1 METGGSDSDDLLL
14 LLQKLSTRLLGDD
27 DIETLLDEVLDAA
40 VQVTGAD
47 MGSMQLFDAG
57 SGTLR
62 LRAYRGLDEAVAASF
77 GNIQPST
84 RTSCGRALAQGRR
97 VIAEDVR
104 TSDVFDEASRA
115 AMLAAGVMAA
125 QSTPLM
131 SRADELLGMISTHWR
146 SPHLPTAR
154 ALQLMD
160 VVARQAADLLER
172 AQSDQALRMSSAR
185 LQLLTDAIVQPQSGQ
200 TFDSLMDVVRAAA
213 RQLSQADGVSIV
225 LRDGGQYHYVDDKS
239 TRPRWPGQAF
249 PLLACVAD
257 WALRA
262 GQTAVVRDVYADERI
277 PANVCEPAFIKS
289 LLMVPVGL
297 PEPIAAVGAYWSY
310 RHDADPEEVA
320 ILEALARATG
330 TALHNVELLGSL
342 RKELAERKRAEAALR
357 DSEER
362 LRRALQAGEVFAYE
376 WNCADDVM
384 IRSGNCAAILGADGE
399 PADTTGRDW
408 EAHVHPDDRGRFRE
422 AIAGL
427 EHGGGRQA
435 ITYRYVRSDGGV
447 MWLEENSVGER
458 GPDGRLSRVS
468 GLVRDVTAR
477 KRVEELQQLLMR
489 EFDHRAR
496 NMLATIQAMISL
508 TARTYTSV
516 NEFVTAVQSR
526 IRSMARAHE
535 LIAGSRWTG
544 AGLRELVEDELEPYV
559 ADRPGAATITGRDEV
574 LTPGATMAVAMALHE
589 LATNAAKYGALSVSE
604 GHVHLDFSRQ
614 PDGSLALMW
623 RESGGPEVIPPRQRG
638 FGSLLIEGS
647 IRTEAG
653 GAAEVRYL
661 RSGLECAI
669 TIPAAQIVSRERPD
683 RPSAAR
689 REDGEGVAGC
699 GNILLV
705 EDQALIALETKERLE
720 SFGYK
725 VVGPAHTVEEAVR
738 LANSE
743 PLGAAIL
750 DINLGEKDV
759 FPVVDI
765 LATRNIP
772 IAFITGYKLLSL
784 PPQYRDCPVLTKP
797 LSVESIRGM
806 FGLPGP
812 GLGLAP

>member
-1 METGGSDSDDLLL
+1 METGGSDTDIHLL
-14 LLQKLSTRLLGDD
+14 LLQKLSTRLLDD
-27 DIETLLDEVLDAA
+27 NDFDSLLDEVLDAA
-40 VQVTGAD
+40 IEVTGAD
-47 MGSMQLFDAG
+47 MGGMQLFDSAG
-57 SGTLR
+57 GVLR
-62 LRAYRGLDEAVAASF
+62 LRASRGFDDPADVF
-77 GNIQPST
+77 GDVGFST
-84 RTSCGRALAQGRR
+84 CTTCGQALAQGRR
-97 VIAEDVR
+97 VMAEDIR
-104 TSDVFDEASRA
+104 SSDVFDDASRA
-115 AMLAAGVMAA
+115 AMLAMGALAV

-131 SRADELLGMISTHWR
+131 SRGDELLGMISTHWR
-146 SPHLPTAR
+146 RPHRPSER

-160 VVARQAADLLER
+160 VVARQAADLIER
-172 AQSDQALRMSSAR
+172 MQSDKALRTLNAR
-185 LQLLTDAIVQPQSGQ
+185 LQLLTDAIAQPQSGQ
-200 TFDSLMDVVRAAA
+200 TFDSLMGIVRAAA

-225 LRDGGQYHYVDDKS
+225 LRDGGQYHYIDEKS
-239 TRPRWPGQAF
+239 TRPRWPSQTL

-257 WALRA
+257 WVLGSGR
-262 GQTAVVRDVYADERI
+262 TEIVRDVYADERI

-289 LLMVPVGL
+289 LLVVPVGS
-297 PEPIAAVGAYWSY
+297 PEPVAAIGAYWSY
-310 RHDADPEEVA
+310 RHDADPEEIA

-330 TALHNVELLGSL
+330 TALHNVELLSSL
-342 RKELAERKRAEAALR
+342 RKELAERRRAEAALR

-384 IRSGNCAAILGADGE
+384 IRSGNCAAILGGDGE
-399 PADTTGRDW
+399 SVNTTGSDW
-408 EAHVHPDDRGRFRE
+408 QAHVHPDDRDRFRE

-447 MWLEENSVGER
+447 MWLEENSFGEC
-458 GPDGRLSRVS
+458 GADGGLSRVS

-508 TARTYTSV
+508 TARAQTDV
-516 NEFVTAVQSR
+516 GEFVTTVQSR

-544 AGLRELVEDELEPYV
+544 ASLRDVVEAELEPYV
-559 ADRPGAATITGRDEV
+559 ADRPGAASISGRDEV

-589 LATNAAKYGALSVSE
+589 LTTNAVKYGALSVAE
-604 GHVHLDFSRQ
+604 GRVRIEFARDA
-614 PDGSLALMW
+614 DGSLTLEW
-623 RESGGPEVIPPRQRG
+623 IESGGPEVIPPRRRG

-647 IRTEAG
+647 IRTEVG

-661 RSGLECAI
+661 RGGLVCSI
-669 TIPAAQIVSRERPD
+669 TIPAAQIVPRSEPAAPAPAAERDAPEGG
-683 RPSAAR
+683 RGAAA
-689 REDGEGVAGC
+689 DC

-705 EDQALIALETKERLE
+705 EDQSMVAQDTKRRLE

-725 VVGPAHTVEEAVR
+725 VVGPAHTVEEAMR

-765 LATRNIP
+765 RSNK
-772 IAFITGYKLLSL
+772 GYDL
-784 PPQYRDCPVLTKP
+784 
-797 LSVESIRGM
+797 
-806 FGLPGP
+806 
-812 GLGLAP
+812 